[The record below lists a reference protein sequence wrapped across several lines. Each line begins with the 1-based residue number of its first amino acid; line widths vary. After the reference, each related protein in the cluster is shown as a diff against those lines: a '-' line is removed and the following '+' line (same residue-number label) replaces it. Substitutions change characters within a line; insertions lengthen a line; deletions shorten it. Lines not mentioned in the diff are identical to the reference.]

1 MKRYI
6 AAILVPCLL
15 LQFTGC
21 YSWRI
26 IDTPEPG
33 SHIKI
38 YTKHEGVIEVK
49 DWRYEDGNIVCD
61 MGEEKLEGYTA
72 VKVYTEIDKKE
83 LNQIEEEYFDAANTL
98 VLIGGTFL
106 AGLLVLFIGV
116 GIGMA
121 DAINV
126 D

>member
-1 MKRYI
+1 MF
-6 AAILVPCLL
+6 ILL
-15 LQFTGC
+15 FTGC

-38 YTKHEGVIEVK
+38 YTMHKGVIEVK

-83 LNQIEEEYFDAANTL
+83 LYQIEEEYFDAVNTL
-98 VLIGGTFL
+98 VLIGGT
-106 AGLLVLFIGV
+106 GLVVIIGV
-116 GIGMA
+116 GIGIGIGIA
-121 DAINV
+121 DAIIG

>member
-1 MKRYI
+1 MF
-6 AAILVPCLL
+6 VLL
-15 LQFTGC
+15 FTGC

-38 YTKHEGVIEVK
+38 YTKHKEVIEVK

-83 LNQIEEEYFDAANTL
+83 LYQIEEEYFDAANTL
-98 VLIGGTFL
+98 ILIGGTVL
-106 AGLLVLFIGV
+106 AGLLVVIIGG
-116 GIGMA
+116 GIGIA
-121 DAINV
+121 DAING